1 MCVCKINPIL
11 KYVVSFF
18 KARCIDKARQFDAV
32 QALTK
37 KPILLSQLN
46 KPKTKTE
53 AVYEHAFK
61 TFSTVIS
68 DFKKC

>member
-1 MCVCKINPIL
+1 MLFRFL
-11 KYVVSFF
+11 K

-37 KPILLSQLN
+37 RPILLSQLN

-53 AVYEHAFK
+53 ALCEHSFK